1 MVSQRKKFDRWST
14 TVPAT
19 TQCLIQLV
27 RDEVVPQI
35 TQYGFDWIAD
45 YAEGKAGQVGA
56 NVIPLQIRAGDA
68 WPTVEIF
75 FSPKGRPWFRIQF
88 GWVCDGFKRHDE
100 SVLTRQQATLTDAP
114 IRYILAKDQGAVSS
128 LFTQFGYNWWVP
140 FPRKKLTSEVNYAN
154 RVLSCAIEMLREP
167 MPPAPKGASDGYIS
181 KNIYMSV
188 NPAFHGRH

>member
-75 FSPKGRPWFRIQF
+75 FRLRAGH
-88 GWVCDGFKRHDE
+88 GFE
-100 SVLTRQQATLTDAP
+100 SNL
-114 IRYILAKDQGAVSS
+114 
-128 LFTQFGYNWWVP
+128 
-140 FPRKKLTSEVNYAN
+140 
-154 RVLSCAIEMLREP
+154 
-167 MPPAPKGASDGYIS
+167 DGYAMDS
-181 KNIYMSV
+181 KGMTKV
-188 NPAFHGRH
+188 C